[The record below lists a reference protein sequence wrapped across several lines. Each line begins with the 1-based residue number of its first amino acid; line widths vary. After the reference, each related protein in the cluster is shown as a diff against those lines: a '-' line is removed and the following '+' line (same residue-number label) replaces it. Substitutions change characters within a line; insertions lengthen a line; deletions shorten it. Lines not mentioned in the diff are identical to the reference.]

1 MTLDLSVTAKRL
13 LDKLGANGYV
23 KLVRTTGESYNPV
36 TGESTGGATETI
48 PLSAAVLPMPDN
60 LMADTRVKATD
71 EYFICAGDV
80 HPLISDT
87 VLIGGISL
95 SIAIIEPINHAG
107 TPQVFEVVARG

>member
-1 MTLDLSVTAKRL
+1 MALDLSNTAKRL
-13 LDKLGANGYV
+13 LDKLGSFGNV
-23 KLVRTTGESYNPV
+23 KLVRTTGETYDPV
-36 TGESTGGATETI
+36 TGQSTGGSTETI
-48 PLSAAVLPMPDN
+48 SLSAAVLPMPDN

-80 HPLISDT
+80 EPLISDT
-87 VLIGGISL
+87 VLIGGVGL